1 MQRLQPQ
8 PSLVDQVYEAILS
21 DISAGKFAQD
31 ARLIQ
36 EELASSLGVSR
47 QPVQQA
53 LLLLRNHG
61 ILRDAPGRGLMVA
74 PLDPEFVR
82 NLYEVRGVLD
92 GLASAKAAERGQS
105 VAARDGPGYIARG
118 REAVASRS
126 IAKMIAADMD
136 FHFFLYGLS
145 RNPLVAENSLPHW
158 SYLRRVMGEVLLHGE
173 TPTEIWDQHEAILS
187 AVIRGDAQAAEAL
200 AREHISQASDTLISR
215 LADHGSV
222 QSVAEKPMRR
232 VSRRGSAIHEPVAK

>member
-1 MQRLQPQ
+1 MRRLQPQ
-8 PSLVDQVYEAILS
+8 PTLVDQVYEAILS
-21 DISAGKFAQD
+21 DISSGRFNGES
-31 ARLIQ
+31 RLKQ
-36 EELASSLGVSR
+36 EELAESLGVSR

-74 PLDPEFVR
+74 PLEAEFVR
-82 NLYEVRGVLD
+82 NLYEVRAVLD
-92 GLASAKAAERGQS
+92 GLASAKAAERGS
-105 VAARDGPGYIARG
+105 EVARKDGPALIKRG

-145 RNPLVAENSLPHW
+145 QNPLVAETSSAHW

-173 TPTEIWDQHEAILS
+173 TPGEIWDQHEAILN
-187 AVIRGDAQAAEAL
+187 AVIAGDAQKAERL
-200 AREHISQASDTLISR
+200 AREHISHASQTLSER
-215 LADHGSV
+215 LAERS
-222 QSVAEKPMRR
+222 QENLNATMFERR
-232 VSRRGSAIHEPVAK
+232 VRKRA